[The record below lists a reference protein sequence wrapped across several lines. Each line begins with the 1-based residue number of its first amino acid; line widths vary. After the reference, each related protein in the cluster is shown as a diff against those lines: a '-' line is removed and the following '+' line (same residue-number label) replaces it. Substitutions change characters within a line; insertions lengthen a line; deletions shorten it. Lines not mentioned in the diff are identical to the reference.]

1 MPLTDARLATVL
13 ARLGLSSPP
22 TVDRAGLNRLYGA
35 WCQSVPFDNT
45 RKLIALRST
54 APGPLPGIDPVDF
67 LDTWL
72 EHGVGGTC
80 WPSCNAFYTVVVA
93 CGFDAT
99 RVTASMADLGPR
111 NHGTILVG
119 LDGRDYLVDT
129 SMLLNRAVPV
139 TRDETGIDDD
149 PLKPVEYETVDGA
162 VRLWFEFVRRDET
175 FSIPCRLMTRGVDE
189 SVFDALYEAS
199 RRVGPFNDQLVATRN
214 FPDRVVAMHARWET
228 SRFRDGSVVTVEHDG
243 AGLRNALIGTI
254 GLSPGFV
261 DAWAASGALEAS
273 LGERPPPTG
282 PAMPAVPASRRGREK
297 DTPNVHIEE

>member
-22 TVDRAGLNRLYGA
+22 TVDRAGLDRLYGA

-99 RVTASMADLGPR
+99 RVTASMADLGPP

-139 TRDETGIDDD
+139 MRDETGIDDD

-162 VRLWFEFVRRDET
+162 VRLWFEFVRRDEALT
-175 FSIPCRLMTRGVDE
+175 SRCLTPCTRRRAVSGRSTINWWRPEIFRTGSWPCTRGGRRAD
-189 SVFDALYEAS
+189 SVTAAWS
-199 RRVGPFNDQLVATRN
+199 R
-214 FPDRVVAMHARWET
+214 
-228 SRFRDGSVVTVEHDG
+228 
-243 AGLRNALIGTI
+243 
-254 GLSPGFV
+254 
-261 DAWAASGALEAS
+261 
-273 LGERPPPTG
+273 
-282 PAMPAVPASRRGREK
+282 
-297 DTPNVHIEE
+297 